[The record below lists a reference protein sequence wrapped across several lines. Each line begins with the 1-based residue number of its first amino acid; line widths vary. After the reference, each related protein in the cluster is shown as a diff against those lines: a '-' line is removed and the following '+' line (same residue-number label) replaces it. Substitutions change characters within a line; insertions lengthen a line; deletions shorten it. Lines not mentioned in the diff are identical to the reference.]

1 MAGIIDL
8 NIGAEALVDKAESFK
23 TFLGLNEP
31 RPTDRFFLVT
41 GMTGAGKSSFVSC
54 CTGHH
59 ETVSHGLHSCEQA
72 TTWTQFPIPL
82 KLFSLILTHLQV
94 QTILMYS
101 NIQLKDNESFLSTL
115 LVLTTQL
122 GQMLRR

>member
-1 MAGIIDL
+1 MGGIIDL
-8 NIGAEALVDKAESFK
+8 NLDPEALVDKAESFK
-23 TFLGLNEP
+23 TFLGLNKP
-31 RPTDRFFLVT
+31 RTTDRFFLVT

-54 CTGHH
+54 CTGHNA
-59 ETVSHGLHSCEQA
+59 TVSHGLHSCEQI
-72 TTWTQFPIPL
+72 TTWTQFPIAL
-82 KLFSLILTHLQV
+82 KLFSSILIHRQV

-101 NIQLKDNESFLSTL
+101 SIQLKDNESFLLTL